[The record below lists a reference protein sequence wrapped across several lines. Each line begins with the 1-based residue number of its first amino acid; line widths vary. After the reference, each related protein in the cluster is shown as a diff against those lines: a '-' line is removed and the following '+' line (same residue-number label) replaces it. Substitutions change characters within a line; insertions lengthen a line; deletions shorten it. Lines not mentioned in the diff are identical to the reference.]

1 MTTLIDLIGAVDN
14 LSEPEPALNK
24 RSAILG
30 LVISF
35 QLLTWMCVLFRLYTR
50 FIIIKMPWWDD
61 LFVVLSS
68 VRPGL
73 AHSSQLPFMAS
84 KRDHRYPQRSAVQQ

>member
-1 MTTLIDLIGAVDN
+1 MPSLVDLIGAADN
-14 LSEPEPALNK
+14 LSEPVPALNK
-24 RSAILG
+24 KSAILG

-35 QLLTWMCVLFRLYTR
+35 QLLTWICVLFRLYTR

-68 VRPGL
+68 VSSVPGN
-73 AHSSQLPFMAS
+73 QFNVPFMAT
-84 KRDHRYPQRSAVQQ
+84 KRDHRCPRPWAV

>member
-1 MTTLIDLIGAVDN
+1 MSSLVDLIGAADN

-24 RSAILG
+24 KSAILG

-35 QLLTWMCVLFRLYTR
+35 QLLTWICVLFRLYTR
-50 FIIIKMPWWDD
+50 FVIIKMPWWDD

-68 VRPGL
+68 VRSFL
-73 AHSSQLPFMAS
+73 ANQLKNS
-84 KRDHRYPQRSAVQQ
+84 IRVV